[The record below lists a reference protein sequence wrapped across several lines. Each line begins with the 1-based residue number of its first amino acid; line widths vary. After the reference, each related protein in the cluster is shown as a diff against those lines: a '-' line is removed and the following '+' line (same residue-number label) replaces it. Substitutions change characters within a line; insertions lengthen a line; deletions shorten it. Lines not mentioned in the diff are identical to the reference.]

1 MGPAGGL
8 SPRVACP
15 PVSLDMTSP
24 ASQLP
29 SDRAPVRLKATEA
42 SWPSEAPVS
51 TDCAILAWRGRVPA
65 AEVGSDCGPES
76 RQPAPAGPSSSAAP
90 PPPCI
95 ETTSPGPQGPPAPL
109 RPPRSPHYPHQ
120 KLLHLVSRT
129 PPSLDPPFA
138 PPPPDHSALNTH
150 TLWGPSLFLKNSCPA
165 FSSPQGLPGTPTSVV
180 STLRRP
186 TVPLPA
192 GPTISTPV
200 ADLQAHLRTG
210 PPSPP
215 RR

>member
-1 MGPAGGL
+1 MGLRAGAP
-8 SPRVACP
+8 PRPRPGP
-15 PVSLDMTSP
+15 P
-24 ASQLP
+24 
-29 SDRAPVRLKATEA
+29 
-42 SWPSEAPVS
+42 
-51 TDCAILAWRGRVPA
+51 
-65 AEVGSDCGPES
+65 
-76 RQPAPAGPSSSAAP
+76 PAGPSSSAAP

-109 RPPRSPHYPHQ
+109 RPPRSPHYPPQ

-210 PPSPP
+210 SSVTSPQVSRPGRPQALHSKPQLQGPS
-215 RR
+215 